1 MVKESQERTEMLWV
15 SAAVARYPPILDRSY
30 RSALPLLPGQF
41 LTDQT
46 GHHRETCGTSQVE
59 NRASDSFAHDQSL
72 TTRNP
77 KCASTW
83 SRR

>member
-46 GHHRETCGTSQVE
+46 GYHRQTCGT
-59 NRASDSFAHDQSL
+59 L
-72 TTRNP
+72 
-77 KCASTW
+77 
-83 SRR
+83 

>member
-1 MVKESQERTEMLWV
+1 MVKESQVRTEMLWV
-15 SAAVARYPPILDRSY
+15 SAAVATLRSY

-46 GHHRETCGTSQVE
+46 GYHRQTCGTVYVE